1 MDLIKLYQP
10 AEWLTLQYSV
20 MWVFHSVAGADGVID
35 KKEQMA
41 LKQLTSNAKKFNNL
55 LIQEILTSLDAN
67 SGTIFRQSMTDPRG
81 YKKGLADAIAIVL
94 KTLPQKE
101 AISFKKHLIAIG
113 FFIANTS
120 GAKEAAKV
128 SQEEANI
135 IAALAFNLG
144 LKMEDLKSSPTIS
157 EIISVLK

>member
-1 MDLIKLYQP
+1 MELRSLYQP
-10 AEWLTLQYSV
+10 AEWLTLQYAV

-41 LKQLTSNAKKFNNL
+41 LKHLTSNAKKFDNPL
-55 LIQEILTSLDAN
+55 LQEVLISLDSS
-67 SGTIFRQSMTDPRG
+67 SGSIFRQSMVDPRG
-81 YKKGLADAIAIVL
+81 YKKGLADVISIVN
-94 KTLPQKE
+94 KTIPQAE

-120 GAKEAAKV
+120 GDKEAIKV

-144 LKMEDLKSSPTIS
+144 LKMEDLKTSPTIS
-157 EIISVLK
+157 EIVSVLR